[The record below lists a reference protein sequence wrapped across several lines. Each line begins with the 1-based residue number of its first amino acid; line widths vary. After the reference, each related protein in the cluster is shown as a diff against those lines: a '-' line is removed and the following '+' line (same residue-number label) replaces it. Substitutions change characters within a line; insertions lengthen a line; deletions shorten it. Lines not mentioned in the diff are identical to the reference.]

1 MSVPRPD
8 TSSWLVATKLQTPRL
23 RTDIVRRPRLED
35 ELGQSV
41 RAQLVTLVSA
51 PAGYGKTTLLAM
63 LPQLL
68 SDLPLAW
75 VSLESDD
82 SDPVRFIGLLVTA
95 LQGLAPDCGRATWGW
110 LASGTDSTDLKRAMA
125 ALIDDIARSLPQ
137 PFLLVLDD
145 LHYLTETAVYEV
157 LEYLIEHQPPQ
168 LHLVIGTRQDPP
180 LRLARLAAQRQLA
193 EFRLPQLAFSLSEAT
208 QLVSQTLQL
217 DLSESEIAA
226 LQDRTEGWPA
236 GICLLA
242 GPLRRLPE
250 AGRAQF
256 MASLSASEQPA
267 LDFLAEEVLRG
278 LPADMRRFLLQ
289 TSVLPEMT
297 PSACRA
303 VTGRDDA
310 GELLERLYRQNLTI
324 ALIGS
329 GDGDESV
336 YRHHA
341 LFARLLARQLSR
353 ELPGEL
359 AELQHRAARAQKTP
373 ARAVTQYLAAGLWE
387 AATQLIDQTGMQLL
401 SQGLTETVLGWCAL
415 LPDETLSDHPEL
427 FVLLA
432 RCGIHRGDYAEAA
445 VLLNR
450 AYQAFIARG
459 DAVGESHAVAS
470 LITLAY
476 QDNDRAAAQRLV
488 DCASFLPLDPLGRTA
503 AGLARAWLALGSGR
517 WEVCEQSIHAA
528 LAVPRETGDVRADF
542 TGITYLSAPLMA
554 IPGCL
559 EAAESYLAEAGQR
572 ARPDT
577 AWRAG
582 ALEMAAW
589 PQLWRGRIAEA
600 QSSVE
605 AANTLR
611 EQLGGYPFIGNDAAV
626 QSVVLATASGDT
638 AGANQAVD
646 RLLER
651 IDRAARGKWSFYLHA
666 AGRGLALLG
675 RQAEADVVRQRL
687 VALGD
692 TTPLTRYLLAHL
704 TSLLALGSGRL
715 SDDRELVELG
725 LRLEDDLPIAWVGGS
740 VRLLV
745 AAALVAKN
753 EADQAL
759 TTMAP
764 LLDRWESLGLPGCSL
779 LDGPVALPA
788 LRLAAEHGSVTAQAA
803 LRPFLPGPGVGV
815 EPVGVA
821 PAGLVQD
828 PLAGRLSS
836 REIEVLRLIC
846 LGHTNREIAHALY
859 VSEETVKSHV
869 VHILRKLDVSSRTQ
883 AALRAR
889 ELGYGAY

>member
-1 MSVPRPD
+1 
-8 TSSWLVATKLQTPRL
+8 
-23 RTDIVRRPRLED
+23 
-35 ELGQSV
+35 
-41 RAQLVTLVSA
+41 
-51 PAGYGKTTLLAM
+51 
-63 LPQLL
+63 
-68 SDLPLAW
+68 
-75 VSLESDD
+75 
-82 SDPVRFIGLLVTA
+82 
-95 LQGLAPDCGRATWGW
+95 
-110 LASGTDSTDLKRAMA
+110 
-125 ALIDDIARSLPQ
+125 
-137 PFLLVLDD
+137 
-145 LHYLTETAVYEV
+145 
-157 LEYLIEHQPPQ
+157 
-168 LHLVIGTRQDPP
+168 
-180 LRLARLAAQRQLA
+180 
-193 EFRLPQLAFSLSEAT
+193 
-208 QLVSQTLQL
+208 
-217 DLSESEIAA
+217 
-226 LQDRTEGWPA
+226 
-236 GICLLA
+236 
-242 GPLRRLPE
+242 
-250 AGRAQF
+250 
-256 MASLSASEQPA
+256 
-267 LDFLAEEVLRG
+267 
-278 LPADMRRFLLQ
+278 
-289 TSVLPEMT
+289 
-297 PSACRA
+297 
-303 VTGRDDA
+303 
-310 GELLERLYRQNLTI
+310 
-324 ALIGS
+324 
-329 GDGDESV
+329 
-336 YRHHA
+336 
-341 LFARLLARQLSR
+341 
-353 ELPGEL
+353 
-359 AELQHRAARAQKTP
+359 
-373 ARAVTQYLAAGLWE
+373 
-387 AATQLIDQTGMQLL
+387 
-401 SQGLTETVLGWCAL
+401 
-415 LPDETLSDHPEL
+415 
-427 FVLLA
+427 
-432 RCGIHRGDYAEAA
+432 
-445 VLLNR
+445 
-450 AYQAFIARG
+450 
-459 DAVGESHAVAS
+459 
-470 LITLAY
+470 
-476 QDNDRAAAQRLV
+476 
-488 DCASFLPLDPLGRTA
+488 
-503 AGLARAWLALGSGR
+503 
-517 WEVCEQSIHAA
+517 
-528 LAVPRETGDVRADF
+528 
-542 TGITYLSAPLMA
+542 
-554 IPGCL
+554 
-559 EAAESYLAEAGQR
+559 
-572 ARPDT
+572 
-577 AWRAG
+577 
-582 ALEMAAW
+582 MAAW

-605 AANTLR
+605 AANALR

-828 PLAGRLSS
+828 TLAGRLSA

-846 LGHTNREIAHALY
+846 LGHTNREIAHTLY

-889 ELGYGAY
+889 ELGYGAD